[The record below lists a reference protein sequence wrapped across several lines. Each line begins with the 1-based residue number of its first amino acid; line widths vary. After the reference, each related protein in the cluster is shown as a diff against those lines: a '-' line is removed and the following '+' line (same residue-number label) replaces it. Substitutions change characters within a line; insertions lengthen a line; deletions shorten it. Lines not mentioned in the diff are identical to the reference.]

1 MHVRR
6 LTACAILS
14 AVALTIFV
22 LEAQIPVPLPVP
34 GLKLGLSNVVT
45 VFALAVLGWRE
56 ALAIVLVRIL
66 LGNLAT
72 GQASAILYALA
83 GGLLSFAAMALL
95 RRVLKP
101 GQLWLCGV
109 CGGLMHTIGPMA
121 VAVAITRTAGL
132 LLYLPVLLL
141 CGVATGALT
150 GVSGQLLAK
159 RVPSDRG
166 DANL

>member
-66 LGNLAT
+66 LGNLVT

-83 GGLLSFAAMALL
+83 GGLLSFAAMVLL

-109 CGGLMHTIGPMA
+109 FGGIMHNIGQMA

-150 GVSGQLLAK
+150 GVCGQLLAK

>member
-66 LGNLAT
+66 LGNLVT

-83 GGLLSFAAMALL
+83 GGLLSFAAMVLL

-109 CGGLMHTIGPMA
+109 FGGIMHNIGQMA

-150 GVSGQLLAK
+150 GVCGQLLTN